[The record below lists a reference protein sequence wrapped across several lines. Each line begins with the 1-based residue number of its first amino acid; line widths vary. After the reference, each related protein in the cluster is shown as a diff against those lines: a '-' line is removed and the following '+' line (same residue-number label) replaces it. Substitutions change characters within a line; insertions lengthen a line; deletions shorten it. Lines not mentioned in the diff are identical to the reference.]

1 MNCGKTAY
9 LRPMR
14 FLMQVHVEVKSM
26 HAKSFDSEIHSLA
39 DMAKKTNFKHIEHF
53 LSIFCGTQKKAEAES
68 GGDERL

>member
-26 HAKSFDSEIHSLA
+26 HAKYFDSEIHSLA
-39 DMAKKTNFKHIEHF
+39 DISKKPN
-53 LSIFCGTQKKAEAES
+53 LSIFGRFLAFL
-68 GGDERL
+68 G